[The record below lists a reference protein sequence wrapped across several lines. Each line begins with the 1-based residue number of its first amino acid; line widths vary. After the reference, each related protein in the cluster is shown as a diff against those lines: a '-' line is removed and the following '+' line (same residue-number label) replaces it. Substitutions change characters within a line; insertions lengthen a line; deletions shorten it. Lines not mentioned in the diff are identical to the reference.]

1 MQHELLLYEQDD
13 ALVDIAAPFLEDGLA
28 AGEAV
33 VTVLDARK
41 LDLLHAALGAQA
53 NGVAWID
60 VASHYTRPEAAVADY
75 DAQLRALVRG
85 GAPHVRLFGELPPL
99 RSEAQCDAWI
109 AYDAI
114 INRAFDH
121 QPVSILC
128 GYDGR
133 AVPERVLAAARE
145 SHPVMHGHGPNEAF
159 ADPAAIVR
167 AHTPEPEP
175 VAGLR
180 TIPAGDGARALR
192 RALVA
197 AMTAAGLGAE
207 AIGGMVLA
215 ANEVVANAYRHA
227 GGPPEVRAGSADGRF
242 VCEITDG
249 GTGFDDPLAG
259 YLPPRGRNNRGAGLW
274 IARQSTSRL
283 EMLRGEGHQTVRL
296 WA

>member
-41 LDLLHAALGAQA
+41 LDLLHAALGAHA

-75 DAQLRALVRG
+75 DARLRALVRG

-114 INRAFDH
+114 LNRAFDH
-121 QPVSILC
+121 HPVSVLC

-133 AVPERVLAAARE
+133 AVPEN
-145 SHPVMHGHGPNEAF
+145 S
-159 ADPAAIVR
+159 
-167 AHTPEPEP
+167 
-175 VAGLR
+175 
-180 TIPAGDGARALR
+180 
-192 RALVA
+192 
-197 AMTAAGLGAE
+197 
-207 AIGGMVLA
+207 
-215 ANEVVANAYRHA
+215 
-227 GGPPEVRAGSADGRF
+227 
-242 VCEITDG
+242 
-249 GTGFDDPLAG
+249 DPL
-259 YLPPRGRNNRGAGLW
+259 PRLGPSARG
-274 IARQSTSRL
+274 
-283 EMLRGEGHQTVRL
+283 
-296 WA
+296 